1 MPGTKAEEQKRES
14 GLADSLYLVH
24 YCHPSC
30 EPFQNIM
37 RLPKAEAFSLAEGL
51 AKEHPDTT
59 AFYRFADFAH
69 YYPRRLAAD
78 KFLYESF
85 LRLGGRPRERH
96 PLSFVLQGCGYLES
110 WFGNGPSYR
119 VPLGG
124 IPPDR
129 VSFTL
134 GDSCAQ
140 YERTGTV
147 RQLTVEQLLARM
159 EGFSS
164 VEAFLRDISERWHCS
179 YIEAQLWDDTV
190 IRSGEDSNA
199 NT

>member
-1 MPGTKAEEQKRES
+1 MERGS

-24 YCHPSC
+24 YCHPNC
-30 EPFQNIM
+30 GPFQNIM
-37 RLPKAEAFSLAEGL
+37 RLPKSEAFLLAEKL
-51 AKEHPDTT
+51 ARENPATT
-59 AFYRFADFAH
+59 AFYRFADFVN
-69 YYPRRLAAD
+69 YYPRRLETD
-78 KFLYESF
+78 EFLYENF
-85 LRLGGRPRERH
+85 LCLGGKPRERH
-96 PLSFVLQGCGYLES
+96 PISFVLQGCGYLES

-119 VPLGG
+119 IRLSK
-124 IPPDR
+124 IPPDS

-140 YERTGTV
+140 YERTGIV
-147 RQLTVEQLLARM
+147 QQLTKEQLLAQI
-159 EGFSS
+159 EGFAGG

-190 IRSGEDSNA
+190 IRNEEDSNA